1 MGLLRVPEIWRVG
14 RCLYLTE
21 PLQSG
26 RFNRLTPAL
35 SARPNTLTPN
45 FAYTDVV
52 AQSVIVY
59 DRARCFFYPTP

>member
-1 MGLLRVPEIWRVG
+1 MGLLRAPEIWRVG

-35 SARPNTLTPN
+35 SARPNTLIPK
-45 FAYTDVV
+45 F
-52 AQSVIVY
+52 
-59 DRARCFFYPTP
+59 CLH